1 MIQQV
6 LFLFLAIVA
15 IVSALGAVL
24 ARSPIN
30 SAMWMVL
37 NLIAVAGLYITLNAL
52 FIGVLQVLVYAG
64 AIMVL
69 ILFVIMLLNL
79 GSMPAPA
86 EVQWKHVV
94 AFMLG
99 VALLTQLTFV
109 LAMGLDALP
118 ELAVSEDAVAASSAG
133 EIGKMLFTRYAL
145 PFEIIAILLL
155 AATIGAVMLAKRKL
169 A

>member
-6 LFLFLAIVA
+6 LFLFLAVVA
-15 IVSALGAVL
+15 IGSALGAVL

-30 SAMWMVL
+30 SALWMVV

-64 AIMVL
+64 AIMVP

-79 GSMPAPA
+79 GSMPAPS
-86 EVQWKHVV
+86 EIQWKHVV
-94 AFMLG
+94 AFILG
-99 VALLTQLTFV
+99 VALLTQLAFV
-109 LAMGLDALP
+109 LAIGLDALP
-118 ELAVSEDAVAASSAG
+118 EMSVSEEAVAASSAR
-133 EIGKMLFTRYAL
+133 EIGKMLFTRYVL
-145 PFEIIAILLL
+145 PFEIIALLLL
-155 AATIGAVMLAKRKL
+155 AATIGAVMFAKRKF